1 MDLAVFWRRY
11 RPYLAIVGAVIALV
25 WFMPGDDGDGTQ
37 QASAGGA
44 SPFTAGNGSVAGA
57 ASPNGSSAAG
67 GASGGGAQGAGS
79 TGASGGGGGGGQAGI
94 GSAGAGGNQPLA
106 VPEGVGDD
114 CDPATGRI
122 KVPTIYAPPCVPPFS
137 GDNGGSTY
145 QGVTAETIKVVY
157 FQPEADPAVQAALTA
172 AGANNTNEEQEA
184 TMRDYIDYFN
194 EHYETYGRKVE
205 LVVRHGSGDSED
217 DAVGRAD
224 ALAIATEDKAFAVFG
239 SPTSIKF
246 VEELAAHRVLCIC
259 TTSQPQELYERLAP
273 YVGYTTLMAST
284 QGYIHRAEFVG
295 KRLAGRNAVHAGTND
310 GVPMNA
316 SPRKFGLLWYET
328 PDNAYAAGV
337 SFFVNELKKYNVS
350 LAENLSYPSDYAQ
363 ASERART
370 LIQRLKSAGVTTVI
384 FSGDPIAPAIF
395 TKEATRQL
403 YFPEWIIT
411 GSALTDT
418 TLFARTYDQQQWNKA
433 FGISFLVARGA
444 DEAGAAYRVHQ
455 WHHGRTPT
463 ANNQYGVIYP
473 TPFTFFTGVH
483 LAGPNL
489 TVETWQAGLF
499 SYPMTGQGRR
509 TSATTSYGNHGIWPF
524 TDYTNL
530 DDVTEIWWDPAS
542 AGEDEVGNQ
551 GAGMYRYVDGG
562 ARYLP
567 GQHPSTDPKAFVVEG
582 TVTTYETPP
591 PGEEQPEYPH
601 EPH

>member
-1 MDLAVFWRRY
+1 MDPKLFWTRY
-11 RPYLAIVGAVIALV
+11 RPYLAIIAAVIALV
-25 WFMPGDDGDGTQ
+25 WFLPGGADDAE
-37 QASAGGA
+37 QANAGG
-44 SPFTAGNGSVAGA
+44 SFVTTPSGA
-57 ASPNGSSAAG
+57 AAPGGATPIDSGAGTAVTTPDGAPVVGQRSGAAG
-67 GASGGGAQGAGS
+67 QPGQ
-79 TGASGGGGGGGQAGI
+79 TGTA
-94 GSAGAGGNQPLA
+94 NETVA
-106 VPEGVGDD
+106 VPEGAGAD
-114 CDPATGRI
+114 CDTSTGRI
-122 KVPTIYAPPCVPPFS
+122 KVPTIAAPPCVPPFS

-145 QGVTAETIKVVY
+145 QGVTADTIKVVY

-172 AGANNTNEEQEA
+172 AGANNTSEEQEA
-184 TMRDYIDYFN
+184 TMRDYVDYFN
-194 EHYETYGRKVE
+194 HHYETYGRKVE
-205 LVVRHGSGDSED
+205 LIVRQGSGDTED

-224 ALAIATEDKAFAVFG
+224 ALAIAQDDKAFAVFG
-239 SPTSIKF
+239 APTSIKF

-259 TTSQPQELYERLAP
+259 TTSQPQQLYERLAP

-284 QGYIHRAEFVG
+284 QGYIHRAEYVG
-295 KRLAGRNAVHAGTND
+295 KRLAGRNAVHAGTSD
-310 GVPMNA
+310 GVPLNA

-337 SFFVNELKKYNVS
+337 SFFVEELKKYNVT

-370 LIQRLKSAGVTTVI
+370 LIQRLKSAGVNAVI

-403 YFPEWIIT
+403 YFPEWIVT

-418 TLFARTYDQQQWNKA
+418 TLFGRTYDQQQWNKA
-433 FGISFLVARGA
+433 FGISFLVARGP
-444 DEAGAAYRVHQ
+444 DEATAAYSTHL
-455 WHHGRTPT
+455 WHHGRTPV
-463 ANNQYGVIYP
+463 AANQYGVIYP

-489 TVETWQAGLF
+489 TVESWQAGLF
-499 SYPMTGQGRR
+499 SYPLTGSGRKS
-509 TSATTSYGNHGIWPF
+509 SATTSYGNHGIWPF

-530 DDVTEIWWDPAS
+530 DDVTEIWWDPS
-542 AGEDEVGNQ
+542 ATGEDEVGNS

-567 GQHPSTDPKAFVVEG
+567 GQHPSTDPKAFDPEG

-601 EPH
+601 EAH

>member
-1 MDLAVFWRRY
+1 MDPKLFWTRY
-11 RPYLAIVGAVIALV
+11 RPYLAIIAAVVALV
-25 WFMPGDDGDGTQ
+25 WFLPGGADDDE
-37 QASAGGA
+37 QASAGG
-44 SPFTAGNGSVAGA
+44 SLVTTPDGA
-57 ASPNGSSAAG
+57 AVPGGATPIDSGDGTVVTTPDGAPVVGQRGGAAG
-67 GASGGGAQGAGS
+67 QPGQ
-79 TGASGGGGGGGQAGI
+79 TGTA
-94 GSAGAGGNQPLA
+94 NETVA
-106 VPEGVGDD
+106 VPEGAGAD
-114 CDPATGRI
+114 CDTSTGRI
-122 KVPTIYAPPCVPPFS
+122 KVPTIAAPPCVPPFS

-145 QGVTAETIKVVY
+145 QGVTADTIKVVY

-184 TMRDYIDYFN
+184 TMRDYVDYFN
-194 EHYETYGRKVE
+194 HHYETYGRKVE
-205 LVVRHGSGDSED
+205 LIVRQGSGDTED

-224 ALAIATEDKAFAVFG
+224 ALAIAQDDKAFAVFG
-239 SPTSIKF
+239 APTSIKF

-259 TTSQPQELYERLAP
+259 TTSQPQQLYERLAP

-284 QGYIHRAEFVG
+284 QGYIHRAEYVG
-295 KRLAGRNAVHAGTND
+295 KRLAGRNAVHAGTSD
-310 GVPMNA
+310 GVPLNA

-328 PDNAYAAGV
+328 PDNAYAAGA
-337 SFFVNELKKYNVS
+337 SFFVEELKKYNVT

-370 LIQRLKSAGVTTVI
+370 LIQRLKSAGVNTVI

-433 FGISFLVARGA
+433 FGISFLVARGP
-444 DEAGAAYRVHQ
+444 DEASAAYSTHL
-455 WHHGRTPT
+455 WHHGRTPV
-463 ANNQYGVIYP
+463 AANQYGVIYP

-489 TVETWQAGLF
+489 TVESWQAGLF
-499 SYPMTGQGRR
+499 AYPLTGSGRKS
-509 TSATTSYGNHGIWPF
+509 SATTSYGNHGIWPF

-530 DDVTEIWWDPAS
+530 DDVTEIWWDPS
-542 AGEDEVGNQ
+542 STGEDEVGNS

-567 GQHPSTDPKAFVVEG
+567 GQHPSTDPKAFDPEG

-601 EPH
+601 EAH